1 MPSGVKGLRESCNV
15 VFINPSRFLPCFP
28 TLRILSFQ
36 LLFKLTE
43 DPSFFISQVTYNIW
57 TTVYTCFLMHMVSV
71 VSSINPVCYLSVFV
85 RWFLNND

>member
-15 VFINPSRFLPCFP
+15 VFINPSRILPCFV
-28 TLRILSFQ
+28 TLRILTIK
-36 LLFKLTE
+36 LLFKLTG
-43 DPSFFISQVTYNIW
+43 DPYLFISQVTYNIW
-57 TTVYTCFLMHMVSV
+57 TTVYTCFLLHMVSV